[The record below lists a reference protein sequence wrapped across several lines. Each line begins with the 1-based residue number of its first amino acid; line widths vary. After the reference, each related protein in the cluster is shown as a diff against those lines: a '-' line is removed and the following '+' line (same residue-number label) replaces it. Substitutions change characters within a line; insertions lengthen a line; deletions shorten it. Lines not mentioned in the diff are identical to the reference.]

1 MLSVIIPAYN
11 AEKSVKRCLT
21 SLQEQNYDDYEC
33 IIVNDGSL
41 DSTLSIITQISKQDK
56 RIRIVDSTN
65 KGVSQARNLGL
76 SISKG
81 EYITFLDSDDILI
94 PNSLTEIM
102 KKIETDNSDILIF
115 GYEREKFDG
124 KVRSYRTIDSQFYLS
139 HAVKNELWAQTLDA
153 GLLNTC
159 WGKIYRREV
168 IQGIKFN
175 RKMQWGEDSRFLFSA
190 ICKSKTISFS
200 KTIGYRHISSHLSLD
215 NRFDI
220 NKPKYIN
227 MCYCALF
234 SFEKKLNIN
243 GKEWIKARDV
253 KISREIFQAINASI
267 YNNLS
272 HKQLKKYLDLL
283 FLYKRVRTSFKNGVL
298 VDNNPLKLKFL
309 ILFNLPIFIRLYIH
323 FVKQSHRGT

>member
-1 MLSVIIPAYN
+1 
-11 AEKSVKRCLT
+11 
-21 SLQEQNYDDYEC
+21 
-33 IIVNDGSL
+33 
-41 DSTLSIITQISKQDK
+41 
-56 RIRIVDSTN
+56 
-65 KGVSQARNLGL
+65 
-76 SISKG
+76 
-81 EYITFLDSDDILI
+81 
-94 PNSLTEIM
+94 
-102 KKIETDNSDILIF
+102 
-115 GYEREKFDG
+115 
-124 KVRSYRTIDSQFYLS
+124 
-139 HAVKNELWAQTLDA
+139 
-153 GLLNTC
+153 
-159 WGKIYRREV
+159 
-168 IQGIKFN
+168 
-175 RKMQWGEDSRFLFSA
+175 MQWGEDSRFLFSA